1 MAYYFFTDNR
11 ILGWAFRKLFF
22 EVKIVTTFC
31 AYSFC
36 FQNQIDIEQFNHS
49 VTVKFISVN
58 LGATALWSEKVFQCS
73 LIVIIC

>member
-31 AYSFC
+31 AYSSC
-36 FQNQIDIEQFNHS
+36 FQNQIDIEQFNQCYGK
-49 VTVKFISVN
+49 VYISKLRGYGTLV
-58 LGATALWSEKVFQCS
+58 
-73 LIVIIC
+73 